1 MIASASESPASPG
14 RFRYMKPGMKALYFN
29 PTLPRAIL
37 SKTLS
42 LFSKNAYWVKG
53 SPLVYREVPVPELP
67 GQEWIRVKCRLT
79 GICGSDM
86 AAITLKGSLDNPI
99 KHFVSFPIFLGHE
112 IVGEIDFLGEAV
124 EDLTT
129 ADRVAVYPLLSCEPR
144 GVSPP
149 CPNCQKGEFGLCQNL
164 AEGDLPPGQC
174 IGMNSRTGGGFSE
187 YLVAHRSQVF
197 RIPDSIPDEH
207 AVLLDPLGVALHSVL
222 LAQVVPSDKV
232 LVIGAGIIGLCV
244 IQMIRALG
252 IDCKVHV
259 VARHDFQKE
268 LAVQCGADQ
277 VIADPE
283 NPRSSARL
291 AEDLQA
297 RQYASRFTQPF
308 FIGGFDRIFDCVG
321 TAETLQRSICWSN
334 HRGRVIL
341 VGASPSKRFEWSL
354 LYWKE
359 VQLVGSVSYGMETVQ
374 GKRRHGIEILLE
386 MLEEKRLRLDLL
398 PVQTFRLADY
408 RMALRSLVGKSQGRT
423 VKVAFDFRDQAP

>member
-1 MIASASESPASPG
+1 
-14 RFRYMKPGMKALYFN
+14 MKPRMKALYFN

-42 LFSKNAYWVKG
+42 LFSKDAYWIKG
-53 SPLVYREVPVPELP
+53 SPLIYGEAPIPELP
-67 GQEWIRVKCRLT
+67 GQDWIRIKCRLT

-99 KHFVSFPIFLGHE
+99 KHFLSFPMFLGHE
-112 IVGEIDFLGEAV
+112 IVGEIDSLGKAV
-124 EDLTT
+124 KDLTT
-129 ADRVAVYPLLSCEPR
+129 AERVAVYPLLSCAPR
-144 GVSPP
+144 GISPP
-149 CPNCQKGEFGLCQNL
+149 CPNCQKGELGLCQNL
-164 AEGDLPPGQC
+164 AEGNLPPGQC

-197 RIPDSIPDEH
+197 RIPDSVPDEH

-222 LAQVVPSDKV
+222 LAQILPSNKV

-244 IQMIRALG
+244 IQMIRALD
-252 IDCKVHV
+252 IDCEVYV

-268 LAVQCGADQ
+268 LAVQCGANRIIEDTEDATKS
-277 VIADPE
+277 VL
-283 NPRSSARL
+283 L

-297 RQYASRFTQPF
+297 KQYASRFVKPF
-308 FIGGFDRIFDCVG
+308 FMGGFDRTFDCVG

-359 VQLVGSVSYGMETVQ
+359 VQLIGSISFGMETVQ
-374 GKRRHGIEILLE
+374 GKRRHAIEIVLE

-398 PVQTFRLADY
+398 SVQTFRLADY
-408 RMALRSLVGKSQGRT
+408 RVALKSLLGKSQAQT
-423 VKVAFDFRDQAP
+423 VKIAFDFRDQASSKG

>member
-1 MIASASESPASPG
+1 
-14 RFRYMKPGMKALYFN
+14 MKPRMKALYFY

-42 LFSKNAYWVKG
+42 LLSKHAYWMKG
-53 SPLVYREVPVPELP
+53 SPLIYGEAPIPELP
-67 GQEWIRVKCRLT
+67 GQEWIRIKCRLT

-99 KHFVSFPIFLGHE
+99 KHFLSFPMFLGHE
-112 IVGEIDFLGEAV
+112 IVGEIDSLGEAV
-124 EDLTT
+124 KDLIT
-129 ADRVAVYPLLSCEPR
+129 AERVAVYPLLSCAPR
-144 GVSPP
+144 GISPP
-149 CPNCQKGEFGLCQNL
+149 CPNCQKGEFGLCHNL
-164 AEGDLPPGQC
+164 AEGTLPPGQC

-222 LAQVVPSDKV
+222 LAQILPSDKV

-244 IQMIRALG
+244 IQMIRALD
-252 IDCKVHV
+252 IDCKVYV
-259 VARHDFQKE
+259 VARHDFQKK
-268 LAVQCGADQ
+268 LAVQCGANRIIEDTE
-277 VIADPE
+277 DPTK
-283 NPRSSARL
+283 SVLL

-297 RQYASRFTQPF
+297 KQYASRFVKPF
-308 FIGGFDRIFDCVG
+308 FMGGFDRTFDCVG

-359 VQLVGSVSYGMETVQ
+359 VQLIGSISFGVETVQ
-374 GKRRHGIEILLE
+374 GKRRHAIEIVLE

-398 PVQTFRLADY
+398 SVQTFRLADY
-408 RMALRSLVGKSQGRT
+408 RVALKSLLGKSQAQT
-423 VKVAFDFRDQAP
+423 VKVAFDFRDQASSKG